1 MDRTS
6 HDRFPLSSPAAFLIA
21 GTLIVV
27 SILLSA
33 LQYRAHSRSLMNEW
47 EAKTAELAKV
57 LALSVQPLLKPA
69 SYPALKR
76 VLSQTVL
83 TPETISVTVL
93 DPSGVVLAT
102 SASSGIGLPFTLPA
116 GILKQALGDGL
127 QPISWIERKT
137 TGRVRYALTPL
148 HVPTAETPP
157 RVQPAPSARIAGI
170 LLVGTDLSQLDRILN
185 SNLLYLLFLNIL
197 TVLAVGVFVWT
208 VARPGLPGF
217 WPTSSLPPGSTA
229 AEAPAVALAPLPVA
243 EPGPPTAAEI
253 RTEWREPRQGL
264 TQAVLNSLT
273 AHIALLD
280 RDGTVMSINQAWDR
294 FARENGILFP
304 YTTDVGVNY
313 LEQCRRASGEFADD
327 AWAVL
332 VGIQSV
338 LDGSLT
344 QFTHEYVRQLADHER
359 WFQVCVTPLPPPEG
373 GAVVS
378 HVDIT
383 DRKRAERALLDAQA
397 NTDNIHTRLDTLYKT
412 IPIGLL
418 YLSQDLTIERASQQ
432 VADLHGR
439 AVGELIGRKFPDLIP
454 GDRWNRLK
462 PICAQVLEDGKS
474 CLGLEEELPDPLQ
487 PGSTRV
493 ILSDF
498 YPDRSE
504 SGAIRGAHVVIQ
516 DITLQKR
523 ALHEQEQHL
532 RELEAK
538 NRELDQMAIRDPL
551 TGLYNRRFFDEVLN
565 REWGR
570 FQRSGEAFTV
580 LIMDVDNFK
589 RINDHHGH
597 DAGDQALQQVGMTLR
612 VTLRET
618 DLVARIGGDEFA
630 ALLLRTDAEHSAPVI
645 EKLRQALRHMHVT
658 TAVGP
663 IGVSLSLG
671 SATVPGFPPVSSA
684 AELLR
689 VADKRMY
696 DAKRRASSR
705 KGDAR

>member
-1 MDRTS
+1 MATTA
-6 HDRFPLSSPAAFLIA
+6 HEKFPLTPHAAFLIA
-21 GTLIVV
+21 GALVMV
-27 SILLSA
+27 SILLST
-33 LQYRAHSRSLMNEW
+33 LQYRAHSRSLTNEW

-57 LALSVQPLLKPA
+57 LELSVQPLLKPV

-93 DPSGVVLAT
+93 DPTGIVLAT
-102 SASSGIGLPFTLPA
+102 SASSGIGLPLTLPA
-116 GILKQALGDGL
+116 GTLRQALEDGRRH
-127 QPISWIERKT
+127 ISWIERKT
-137 TGRVRYALTPL
+137 TGRVRYELAPL
-148 HVPTAETPP
+148 RVAPAEASPRAQPP
-157 RVQPAPSARIAGI
+157 QTARIAGI
-170 LLVGTDLSQLDRILN
+170 LLIGTDLSQLDQILN
-185 SNLLYLLFLNIL
+185 SNLLYLLFLNGL
-197 TVLAVGVFVWT
+197 TILAVGVFVWT
-208 VARPGLPGF
+208 VARPSLSGL
-217 WPTSSLPPGSTA
+217 WPTGSPPPRLTTGDEPAGRLVEMPA
-229 AEAPAVALAPLPVA
+229 AETGAAAAAGAWTERPRRSQ
-243 EPGPPTAAEI
+243 EP
-253 RTEWREPRQGL
+253 
-264 TQAVLNSLT
+264 TQTVLNCLT

-280 RDGTVMSINQAWDR
+280 RDGNVTSINKAWDS
-294 FARENGILFP
+294 FARESGILFP
-304 YTTDVGVNY
+304 YTTDVGINY
-313 LEQCRRASGEFADD
+313 LDLCRRAGGESADN

-338 LDGSLT
+338 LDGSLA
-344 QFTHEYVRQLADHER
+344 QFMHEYLTRLPDQER
-359 WFQVCVTPLPPPEG
+359 WFEVCVTPLPPPEG

-378 HVDIT
+378 HTDIT
-383 DRKRAERALLDAQA
+383 DRKRVEQALLNAQA
-397 NTDNIHTRLDTLYKT
+397 NTEGIQARLDTLYKT

-418 YLSQDLTIERASQQ
+418 SLSADLTIERASQQ

-439 AVGELIGRKFPDLIP
+439 AIGELIGRRFPDLIP
-454 GDRWNRLK
+454 GERWTRLK

-474 CLGLEEELPDPLQ
+474 YLGLEEELPDPLQ
-487 PGSTRV
+487 PGSTRI
-493 ILSDF
+493 ILSDY

-504 SGAIRGAHVVIQ
+504 DGAVKGAHVVIQ
-516 DITLQKR
+516 DISLQKR

-580 LIMDVDNFK
+580 LIMDVDAFK
-589 RINDHHGH
+589 RINDQHGH

-612 VTLRET
+612 VSLRET

-630 ALLLRTDAEHSAPVI
+630 ALLPRTDAEHSAPVI
-645 EKLRQALRHMHVT
+645 EKLRQALRHMHVS

-671 SATVPGFPPVSSA
+671 SSTVPGFPPVSSA

-696 DAKRRASSR
+696 DAKRRASTR
-705 KGDAR
+705 KTDAR

>member
-1 MDRTS
+1 MATTTQDKL
-6 HDRFPLSSPAAFLIA
+6 PLTPHAAYQIA
-21 GTLIVV
+21 GALVAV
-27 SILLSA
+27 SILLSV
-33 LQYRAHSRSLMNEW
+33 LQYRAHSRALTNEW
-47 EAKTAELAKV
+47 EAKSAELAKV
-57 LALSVQPLLKPA
+57 VELSVQPLLKPA

-83 TPETISVTVL
+83 IPETISVTVL
-93 DPSGVVLAT
+93 DPAGVVLAT
-102 SASSGIGLPFTLPA
+102 SASSGIGLPLTLPA
-116 GILKQALGDGL
+116 GMLKQALEDGRR
-127 QPISWIERKT
+127 PVSWIERKT
-137 TGRVRYALTPL
+137 TGRVRYRLTPL
-148 HVPTAETPP
+148 PVTPAESSP
-157 RVQPAPSARIAGI
+157 RAQPSHSARIAGI
-170 LLVGTDLSQLDRILN
+170 LLIGTDLSRLDQILN
-185 SNLLYLLFLNIL
+185 SNLLYLLFLNVL
-197 TVLAVGVFVWT
+197 TILAVGVFVWT
-208 VARPGLPGF
+208 VAGPTLPGF
-217 WPTSSLPPGSTA
+217 WPTNALPPQLTGGDESAGGLTEMSA
-229 AEAPAVALAPLPVA
+229 AETGALAA
-243 EPGPPTAAEI
+243 GGTW
-253 RTEWREPRQGL
+253 TEQTRQSEKL
-264 TQAVLNSLT
+264 TQTVLNSLP
-273 AHIALLD
+273 AHIAVLD
-280 RDGTVMSINQAWDR
+280 RDGNVISINQVWDR
-294 FARENGILFP
+294 YAKESGILFP
-304 YTTDVGVNY
+304 STTDVGVNY
-313 LEQCRRASGEFADD
+313 LDLCRRASGESADD

-332 VGIQSV
+332 VGVQSV
-338 LDGSLT
+338 LDGSLA
-344 QFTHEYVRQLADHER
+344 QFMHEYVARLQEQER
-359 WFQVCVTPLPPPEG
+359 WFQVCVTPMPPPEG

-378 HVDIT
+378 HIDVT
-383 DRKRAERALLDAQA
+383 DRKRLEQALLSAKA
-397 NTDNIHTRLDTLYKT
+397 NTDGIHARLDTLFRT

-418 YLSQDLTIERASQQ
+418 YLSPDLTIERASQQ

-439 AVGELIGRKFPDLIP
+439 AIGELIGRRFPDLIP
-454 GDRWNRLK
+454 ADRWKRLK

-474 CLGLEEELPDPLQ
+474 SLGLEEELPDPHQ

-493 ILSDF
+493 ILSDY
-498 YPDRSE
+498 YPDRNE
-504 SGAIRGAHVVIQ
+504 EGVVTGAHVVIQ

-532 RELEAK
+532 KKLEAK

-580 LIMDVDNFK
+580 LIMDVDAFK
-589 RINDHHGH
+589 GINDHHGH

-612 VTLRET
+612 VSLRET
-618 DLVARIGGDEFA
+618 DLVARIGGDEFS

-705 KGDAR
+705 KTDAR